1 MGTPRVTAEVD
12 QCLASYRFWE
22 RRFLASP
29 DDAETRENFGRAVAT
44 LCRVTGE
51 RCGREA
57 AEAAQRSSRA
67 LAIEKGD
74 TA

>member
-1 MGTPRVTAEVD
+1 MGTPHVTGEVD

-29 DDAETRENFGRAVAT
+29 DDFEARESFERAVAA

-57 AEAAQRSSRA
+57 AEAAQRSSHS